1 MDKVLFIVKNKS
13 AWIVLNRPEKLNSLD
28 RESWILIQE
37 YIKRANDDSNIKL
50 IVLTGSGEVFCAGE
64 DLNDIFS
71 S

>member
-1 MDKVLFIVKNKS
+1 MVRNGS

-37 YIKRANDDSNIKL
+37 CIRRANDDSSIKL

-64 DLNDIFS
+64 DLNDIFFIINNQ
-71 S
+71 